1 MEESKNKTRGK
12 KTSKYDPFIFVNFLV
27 IVLFGIIAVR
37 LGYLQ
42 IFQAEKYSLLAE
54 NQRTQTADLLP
65 RRGTVYLSEKGGS
78 TFQVATTR
86 KTASVYADPRLIKD
100 VNYTVEKLTDIIFN
114 FQKREEQRKQ
124 NLFKESGQYTD
135 DEIRVMNEEKA
146 KIPPEEIKKQEDQKR
161 HDIFEDLSKRLSN
174 NKDPYEPLVRY
185 NQKLDEQA
193 ISEIKSADLSG
204 IKMQDTYERYYPED
218 TLAAHVLGFVRND
231 GIKANGEYGV
241 EGKLNEILQ
250 GRAGFFESEMDV
262 AGRWISVGGRDLKP
276 AQDGANVVLTID
288 RVVQTIA
295 EQVAKDG
302 QEKYHSERAS
312 IIVMD
317 PNTGDITALANY
329 PTFNPNYFGDIRN
342 VSVLKNGAIFDLF
355 EPGSI
360 FKPIIM
366 AIAMDLGLV
375 TPDTTM
381 EDNGPLKIGKYTI
394 NTFNGKHLG
403 RITMTQI
410 LEQSNN
416 VGMAWVADRVGAD
429 RLYEGLRRFGVGD
442 RTGIPLDSESS
453 KALPEP
459 GQWKKTNLATIGFG
473 QGIVLTPLQVLA
485 ADTAVVNGGKL
496 LEPHIIKEIQYSDG
510 TKETTNP
517 RIIRQVISKET
528 STKVTAML
536 TSVVENGVAG
546 LAKVKGY
553 YVGGKTGTAQV
564 ADPKTGRYSADRKII
579 SFFGFAPSENPKF
592 VVLIV
597 LDNPEGLSFASGTA
611 APMFHDLAQKLLDY
625 YTIPPNRSVVDDPL
639 KKIR

>member
-100 VNYTVEKLTDIIFN
+100 VNYAIEKLTDIIFN

-625 YTIPPNRSVVDDPL
+625 YTIPPNRSIVSDPL